1 MGESAHPVRFDTGR
15 PIWREVEAAVRLPI
29 HLAAGTITAMIRL
42 LDRYLIGDLL
52 RVIGLTT
59 AVLVTVIA
67 FGATIKPL
75 ASGLL
80 APGDILQYVLLA
92 IVPMLQF
99 AIPFAAGF
107 GATIVLQ
114 RMTAENEV
122 LAVSA
127 GGVSYP
133 RFLRPV
139 VGLGIVLSLVL
150 LVLVQVVIPRFW
162 VMMQETVAEDATRL
176 FVASL
181 ERGEAFRIG
190 DLQIYADAYRIESN
204 PAETGADVR
213 ISLSKLAAIE
223 EDESGRLA
231 QSMTA
236 RIALVDFYRVG
247 DQSFMKLIGADVSR
261 FDRESGVLGSSPRA
275 ETSAI
280 PIPNTFRE
288 SPKFM
293 SLWALLELRTE
304 PERFYK
310 VGEAR
315 ANLAAALSWQAM
327 WQELNRRLEE
337 TGQLV
342 LTRDDTSYVVHA
354 AGISRGRLIA
364 PAGESVRIEETRSS
378 GRSRTLRAASAVIE
392 VNDQGALQE
401 RISFRLALR
410 NLEIDDA
417 GSDPPYQR
425 EQIDITGLDVT
436 DLEGTDRYESLPPHQ
451 LLDLAALLRSGSG
464 DVERTAARLEHQLE
478 SLAHEIYARIS
489 QRTALAVTGLLL
501 LMLGSVLA
509 MTLRNS
515 LPLVIYLWAFL
526 PSIADILL
534 ISGGEQMIRD
544 GSLWGGT
551 IVLWSGNGVMTL
563 LVVLTYF
570 RLARN

>member
-1 MGESAHPVRFDTGR
+1 
-15 PIWREVEAAVRLPI
+15 
-29 HLAAGTITAMIRL
+29 MIRL

-99 AIPFAAGF
+99 AVPFAAGF

-139 VGLGIVLSLVL
+139 LGLGVALSILL

-223 EDESGRLA
+223 EDASGRLA

-261 FDRESGVLGSSPRA
+261 FDRETGVLASSPRA

-304 PERFYK
+304 PERYYK
-310 VGEAR
+310 VSEAHD
-315 ANLAAALSWQAM
+315 NLVAALSWQAM
-327 WQELNRRLEE
+327 WQALNERLET
-337 TGQLV
+337 TGRLV

-354 AGISRGRLIA
+354 AGISRGRLL
-364 PAGESVRIEETRSS
+364 PPTGELVRIEETRPT
-378 GRSRTLRAASAVIE
+378 GRSRTLRAESATIE

-401 RISFRLALR
+401 GLTFRLALR
-410 NLEIDDA
+410 ELEIDDA

-425 EQIDITGLDVT
+425 EQIDITGLDVA
-436 DLEGTDRYESLPPHQ
+436 EINAAEAYESMKPRD
-451 LLDLAALLRSGSG
+451 LLALAAPLRSESS
-464 DVERTAARLEHQLE
+464 DVERTAARLEHQLD
-478 SLAHEIYARIS
+478 SLSREIYARIS

-544 GSLWGGT
+544 GSVWGGT
-551 IVLWSGNGVMTL
+551 VVLWSGNGVMTML
-563 LVVLTYF
+563 IAMTFF